1 MVSMVS
7 SLERF
12 QFTYNKSFQCVSFH
26 TVAFF
31 FVIQMTLKD
40 VPPPYCDNT
49 STFKKKA
56 KEDALKDR
64 KQDIVLIQLLCGKLK
79 WNFKNLCYCF
89 VSLVK
94 SSKGIK

>member
-26 TVAFF
+26 TVASF
-31 FVIQMTLKD
+31 FVIQMTF
-40 VPPPYCDNT
+40 VPPPHCDDT
-49 STFKKKA
+49 SMFKKKA

-64 KQDIVLIQLLCGKLK
+64 KQDIVLLENPTSMWQT
-79 WNFKNLCYCF
+79 
-89 VSLVK
+89 
-94 SSKGIK
+94 